1 MLTLYLLLCRGKILT
16 VLFSLLICLLVG
28 VKPLCA
34 QPSGTVMTA
43 GAGTGITIKSEDVA
57 LARKMADEIKAGID
71 KSIRDINRSLSQLQG
86 NTGTLTAFFEGLK
99 KDKEHFEQE
108 HQHPAFIE
116 MLEKELKVI
125 EQNGNVNAEL
135 AAVYKDAVSAHQGL
149 AKVYDDRVSLLES
162 GITLPDNVAE
172 MPAALMSTMKKEADV
187 AKDYISLS
195 QINMKDKEALVLFFT
210 QELEDVKERLA
221 GRVEDVAS
229 SLELLVKEAAG
240 NDELVSRMREKA
252 KDVVS
257 RQKAVNDQWVTV
269 FKSRLETTKVRYDK
283 AVLSLKN
290 AELNA
295 DLLKEKSHRL
305 QEIVNKLP
313 AKQEDKP
320 KVAVQGGVVKDR
332 EAQAPA
338 SAKADGCASS
348 VSEIEKAAS
357 ADAAT
362 ESARRVKWVNDL
374 EVEAQRL
381 SKGLAQRKDDLITEG
396 KQRFKDSEEYKK
408 VASEIERMLST
419 AHSLKD
425 IKEIQNLY
433 DVVNAQVD
441 RFTDMMRELETG
453 IANLK
458 EEQQRASHYVS
469 LAHEE
474 ESALKDEIA
483 SFDDKEL
490 GRNATEYTRR
500 KRDALEE
507 DVVLIAARLNILN
520 ERLDTARRAMEF
532 LGKAKD
538 KLVAI
543 EAANVWTRMRSTIS
557 VQTLKTI
564 GRDVADGYGN
574 FKLLPKT
581 VLNQGKEIVS
591 SALT

>member
-1 MLTLYLLLCRGKILT
+1 MLYLLLSRGNILT
-16 VLFSLLICLLVG
+16 ILLSLSICLLG
-28 VKPLCA
+28 ANMPLCA

-71 KSIRDINRSLSQLQG
+71 KSICDINRSLSQLQG

-125 EQNGNVNAEL
+125 EQNVNVNSEL
-135 AAVYKDAVSAHQGL
+135 VAVYKDAVNAHQGL

-313 AKQEDKP
+313 AKQEDEP
-320 KVAVQGGVVKDR
+320 KVAVQDGVDKDR
-332 EAQAPA
+332 APQAPA
-338 SAKADGCASS
+338 SVAADKGVSP
-348 VSEIEKAAS
+348 VSETEKAS
-357 ADAAT
+357 GADAAR
-362 ESARRVKWVNDL
+362 ESTRREKWVNDL
-374 EVEAQRL
+374 EEEVQRL
-381 SKGLAQRKDDLITEG
+381 SKGLAQRKDGLI
-396 KQRFKDSEEYKK
+396 
-408 VASEIERMLST
+408 
-419 AHSLKD
+419 
-425 IKEIQNLY
+425 
-433 DVVNAQVD
+433 
-441 RFTDMMRELETG
+441 
-453 IANLK
+453 
-458 EEQQRASHYVS
+458 
-469 LAHEE
+469 
-474 ESALKDEIA
+474 
-483 SFDDKEL
+483 
-490 GRNATEYTRR
+490 
-500 KRDALEE
+500 
-507 DVVLIAARLNILN
+507 
-520 ERLDTARRAMEF
+520 
-532 LGKAKD
+532 
-538 KLVAI
+538 
-543 EAANVWTRMRSTIS
+543 
-557 VQTLKTI
+557 
-564 GRDVADGYGN
+564 
-574 FKLLPKT
+574 
-581 VLNQGKEIVS
+581 
-591 SALT
+591 